1 MIDNASLLIGI
12 AFSGSALVLALVI
25 GWLNSRAETYLIH
38 GAIGIGLIV
47 LAMVALGLRGDNY
60 SLLAQLIPFPVM
72 LAGLA
77 YVYSGS
83 RLFNDKPVR
92 PALFVGIAA
101 VVLTSIPLA
110 LGLTGVGTLM
120 LNFNAGVILA
130 LCGLES
136 WRGRADVRLAMV
148 ANAIIYGLVAAS
160 FLACAIVLLIEGQWI
175 LDGPPDNL
183 AEDIN
188 SIMSLV
194 GLTGIGAIT
203 LTLHH
208 ARAARRHRLEANTDA
223 LTGVLNRRAL
233 FGNYGESATATG
245 LAVIMFDLDCFKQIN
260 DHLGHAHGDMV
271 LVRFAEV
278 LRSELRHTDI
288 IGRIGG
294 EEFCAILPGGDHDA
308 AGQAAERVRRAFD
321 DLALP
326 GGNEAETAT
335 VSAGL
340 AAAEE
345 GETFSSVLSRADAAL
360 YKAKQS
366 GRNQVQVAPF
376 RLVA

>member
-12 AFSGSALVLALVI
+12 AFSGAALVLALVI

-38 GAIGIGLIV
+38 GATGIGLIV
-47 LAMVALGLRGDNY
+47 LAMVALGLRGDSY
-60 SLLAQLIPFPVM
+60 TLLTQLIPFPVM

-83 RLFNDKPVR
+83 RLFNYKPVR
-92 PALFVGIAA
+92 PALWIGSAA
-101 VVLTSIPLA
+101 IILTFIPLA

-120 LNFNAGVILA
+120 LNLNAGVILA
-130 LCGLES
+130 LCGLEC

-160 FLACAIVLLIEGQWI
+160 FLACAIMLLVEGQWI

-208 ARAARRHRLEANTDA
+208 ARAARRHRMEANTDA

-233 FGNYGESATATG
+233 FQAFSDNTPTTG

-271 LVRFAEV
+271 LVRFADV
-278 LRSELRHTDI
+278 LRSELRHSDI
-288 IGRIGG
+288 IARIGG
-294 EEFCAILPGGDHDA
+294 EEFCAILPGGDRDM
-308 AGQAAERVRRAFD
+308 AGHAAERVRRAFD

-326 GGNEAETAT
+326 GGSETETAT

-340 AAAEE
+340 AAAGE
-345 GETFSSVLSRADAAL
+345 GETFSSVLSRADTAL
-360 YKAKQS
+360 YGAKEA
-366 GRNQVQVAPF
+366 GRNRVHIAPF